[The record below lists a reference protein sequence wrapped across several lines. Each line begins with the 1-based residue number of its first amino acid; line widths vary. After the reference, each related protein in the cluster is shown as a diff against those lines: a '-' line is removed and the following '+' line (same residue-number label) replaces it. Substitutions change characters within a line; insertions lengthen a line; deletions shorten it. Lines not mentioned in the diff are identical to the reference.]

1 MFVIRQE
8 HLDAFAE
15 SYKETFEDQMVQHLR
30 VKFPAQCEELG
41 EPKTRQRIGDG
52 IERSRR
58 YEIRSQADVARFI
71 RFMFT
76 LGPEFDTAR
85 KTRWV
90 IPILEDS
97 DASASDRLDR
107 IRAEARERRQADR
120 QKKAAKTES
129 DVSSR
134 KEWP

>member
-15 SYKETFEDQMVQHLR
+15 SYNETFEDRIVQHLR
-30 VKFPAQCEELG
+30 VKFPAQCEE
-41 EPKTRQRIGDG
+41 
-52 IERSRR
+52 
-58 YEIRSQADVARFI
+58 
-71 RFMFT
+71 
-76 LGPEFDTAR
+76 
-85 KTRWV
+85 
-90 IPILEDS
+90 
-97 DASASDRLDR
+97 RLDQ

-134 KEWP
+134 KEWA